1 MKKRLNHYVLNRVK
15 YFLNSVYNKILYIK
29 YIKHMNI
36 FFTYTFLIAAVASGT
51 ASNILAKEAEGF
63 SKIVPSLM
71 SALTIVL
78 CMYCLSQV
86 MKTISAGYTYA
97 TFAGLC
103 IIATTVL
110 GILRFNQ
117 WPNFY
122 AFIGLILI
130 IIGVILVNLL
140 GQN

>member
-1 MKKRLNHYVLNRVK
+1 M
-15 YFLNSVYNKILYIK
+15 II
-29 YIKHMNI
+29 
-36 FFTYTFLIAAVASGT
+36 TYSFMIAAIALGT
-51 ASNILAKEAEGF
+51 ASNIFAKEAEGF
-63 SKIVPSLM
+63 TKLFPSLL

-103 IIATTVL
+103 IIATTII

-122 AFIGLILI
+122 AFIGLIFI
-130 IIGVILVNLL
+130 IVGVVLVNLL
-140 GQN
+140 GKN

>member
-1 MKKRLNHYVLNRVK
+1 MTNQLLINHFINLLIY
-15 YFLNSVYNKILYIK
+15 YDW
-29 YIKHMNI
+29 
-36 FFTYTFLIAAVASGT
+36 FTYSFLIAAVAFGT
-51 ASNILAKEAEGF
+51 ASNIFAKEAEGF
-63 SKIVPSLM
+63 TKIMPSLM

-103 IIATTVL
+103 IIATTLL
-110 GILRFNQ
+110 GIFRFNQ

-140 GQN
+140 GKN

>member
-1 MKKRLNHYVLNRVK
+1 MSIFITYS
-15 YFLNSVYNKILYIK
+15 FLL
-29 YIKHMNI
+29 
-36 FFTYTFLIAAVASGT
+36 AAVAFGT
-51 ASNILAKEAEGF
+51 ASNIFAKEAEGF
-63 SKIVPSLM
+63 TKLFPSLL

-103 IIATTVL
+103 IIATTIL

-122 AFIGLILI
+122 AFIGLIFI
-130 IIGVILVNLL
+130 IIGVVLVNLL
-140 GQN
+140 GKN

>member
-1 MKKRLNHYVLNRVK
+1 M
-15 YFLNSVYNKILYIK
+15 S
-29 YIKHMNI
+29 I
-36 FFTYTFLIAAVASGT
+36 FFTYTFLIAAVVFGT
-51 ASNILAKEAEGF
+51 ASNIFAKEAEGF
-63 SKIVPSLM
+63 TKIFPSLI

-103 IIATTVL
+103 IIATTIL

-117 WPNFY
+117 WPNIY
-122 AFIGLILI
+122 AFIGLIFI
-130 IIGVILVNLL
+130 IFGVILVNLL
-140 GQN
+140 GKTNL

>member
-1 MKKRLNHYVLNRVK
+1 MSIILTYS
-15 YFLNSVYNKILYIK
+15 FLL
-29 YIKHMNI
+29 
-36 FFTYTFLIAAVASGT
+36 AAVAFGT
-51 ASNILAKEAEGF
+51 ASNIFAKEAEGF
-63 SKIVPSLM
+63 TKLFPSLL

-103 IIATTVL
+103 IIATTIL

-122 AFIGLILI
+122 AFIGLIFI
-130 IIGVILVNLL
+130 IIGVVLVNLL
-140 GQN
+140 GKN

>member
-1 MKKRLNHYVLNRVK
+1 MV
-15 YFLNSVYNKILYIK
+15 I
-29 YIKHMNI
+29 
-36 FFTYTFLIAAVASGT
+36 TYTFMAAAVALGT
-51 ASNILAKEAEGF
+51 ASNIFAKEAEGF
-63 SKIVPSLM
+63 TKLFPSLL

-103 IIATTVL
+103 IIATTIL
-110 GILRFNQ
+110 GIMRFNQ

-122 AFIGLILI
+122 AFICLIFI

-140 GQN
+140 GKN

>member
-1 MKKRLNHYVLNRVK
+1 MLTYS
-15 YFLNSVYNKILYIK
+15 FLL
-29 YIKHMNI
+29 
-36 FFTYTFLIAAVASGT
+36 AAVVFGT
-51 ASNILAKEAEGF
+51 ASNIFAKEAEGF
-63 SKIVPSLM
+63 TKLFPSLL

-103 IIATTVL
+103 IIATTII

-122 AFIGLILI
+122 AFIGLVFI
-130 IIGVILVNLL
+130 IIGVVLVNLL
-140 GQN
+140 GKN

>member
-1 MKKRLNHYVLNRVK
+1 MTLIITYS
-15 YFLNSVYNKILYIK
+15 FLL
-29 YIKHMNI
+29 
-36 FFTYTFLIAAVASGT
+36 AAVVFGT
-51 ASNILAKEAEGF
+51 ASNIFAKEANGF
-63 SKIVPSLM
+63 TKLIPSIG
-71 SALTIVL
+71 SAITIIL

-103 IIATTVL
+103 IIATTIL
-110 GILRFNQ
+110 GITRFNQ

-140 GQN
+140 GKN

>member
-1 MKKRLNHYVLNRVK
+1 MITT
-15 YFLNSVYNKILYIK
+15 FSFMILAVALGTVS
-29 YIKHMNI
+29 NI
-36 FFTYTFLIAAVASGT
+36 F
-51 ASNILAKEAEGF
+51 AKEAEGF
-63 SKIVPSLM
+63 TKLFPSFL

-103 IIATTVL
+103 IIATTII

-117 WPNFY
+117 LPNFY
-122 AFIGLILI
+122 AFIGLIFI
-130 IIGVILVNLL
+130 IIGVVLVNLL
-140 GQN
+140 GKN

>member
-1 MKKRLNHYVLNRVK
+1 MSTIVSYLFLVLAVVLGTTSN
-15 YFLNSVYNKILYIK
+15 
-29 YIKHMNI
+29 
-36 FFTYTFLIAAVASGT
+36 TF
-51 ASNILAKEAEGF
+51 AKSAEGF
-63 SKIVPSLM
+63 TLWVPSIIT
-71 SALTIVL
+71 AITIVL

-140 GQN
+140 GKN

>member
-1 MKKRLNHYVLNRVK
+1 M
-15 YFLNSVYNKILYIK
+15 S
-29 YIKHMNI
+29 I
-36 FFTYTFLIAAVASGT
+36 FFTYTFLLAAVAFGT

-63 SKIVPSLM
+63 SKIIPSLM

-103 IIATTVL
+103 IIATIVL

-130 IIGVILVNLL
+130 IIGEILVNLL
-140 GQN
+140 GNN

>member
-1 MKKRLNHYVLNRVK
+1 MTATIEDLKFIMV
-15 YFLNSVYNKILYIK
+15 I
-29 YIKHMNI
+29 
-36 FFTYTFLIAAVASGT
+36 TYAFMIVAVALGT
-51 ASNILAKEAEGF
+51 ASNIFAKEAEGF
-63 SKIVPSLM
+63 TKLFPSLL

-103 IIATTVL
+103 IIATTIL
-110 GILRFNQ
+110 GIMRFNQ

-122 AFIGLILI
+122 AFIGLIFI
-130 IIGVILVNLL
+130 IIGVVLVNLL
-140 GQN
+140 GKN

>member
-1 MKKRLNHYVLNRVK
+1 MSTMVSYLFLALAVVL
-15 YFLNSVYNKILYIK
+15 
-29 YIKHMNI
+29 
-36 FFTYTFLIAAVASGT
+36 GT
-51 ASNILAKEAEGF
+51 AANTFAKSAEGF
-63 SKIVPSLM
+63 TLWLPSILT
-71 SALTIVL
+71 AITIVA
-78 CMYCLSQV
+78 CMYSLSQV

-140 GQN
+140 GKN

>member
-1 MKKRLNHYVLNRVK
+1 M
-15 YFLNSVYNKILYIK
+15 S
-29 YIKHMNI
+29 I
-36 FFTYTFLIAAVASGT
+36 FFTYTFLIAAVVLGT
-51 ASNILAKEAEGF
+51 ASNIFAKEAQGF
-63 SKIVPSLM
+63 TKIIPSLM
-71 SALTIVL
+71 SSLAIIL

-86 MKTISAGYTYA
+86 MRTISAGYTYA

-140 GQN
+140 GKTNL

>member
-1 MKKRLNHYVLNRVK
+1 M
-15 YFLNSVYNKILYIK
+15 II
-29 YIKHMNI
+29 
-36 FFTYTFLIAAVASGT
+36 TYAFMFAAVALGT
-51 ASNILAKEAEGF
+51 ASNIFAKEAEGF
-63 SKIVPSLM
+63 TKILPSLL
-71 SALTIVL
+71 SALTIVM

-103 IIATTVL
+103 IIATTVI

-130 IIGVILVNLL
+130 IIGVVLVNLL
-140 GQN
+140 GKN

>member
-1 MKKRLNHYVLNRVK
+1 MITSYV
-15 YFLNSVYNKILYIK
+15 
-29 YIKHMNI
+29 
-36 FFTYTFLIAAVASGT
+36 FLIAAVILGT
-51 ASNILAKEAEGF
+51 ASNIFAKEAEGF
-63 SKIVPSLM
+63 TKVFPSIL

-103 IIATTVL
+103 IIATTIIGV
-110 GILRFNQ
+110 LRFNQ

-122 AFIGLILI
+122 AFIGLIFI
-130 IIGVILVNLL
+130 IIGVVLVNLL
-140 GQN
+140 GKN

>member
-1 MKKRLNHYVLNRVK
+1 MEI
-15 YFLNSVYNKILYIK
+15 FLTYI
-29 YIKHMNI
+29 YLL
-36 FFTYTFLIAAVASGT
+36 TAVVFGT
-51 ASNILAKEAEGF
+51 ASNILAKEANGF
-63 SKIVPSLM
+63 TKIFPSIL
-71 SALTIVL
+71 SAITIVL

-86 MKTISAGYTYA
+86 MKTNSAGYTYA

-103 IIATTVL
+103 IIATTIL

-122 AFIGLILI
+122 AFIGLIFI

-140 GQN
+140 GKS

>member
-1 MKKRLNHYVLNRVK
+1 MSIFITYS
-15 YFLNSVYNKILYIK
+15 FLL
-29 YIKHMNI
+29 
-36 FFTYTFLIAAVASGT
+36 AAVAFGT
-51 ASNILAKEAEGF
+51 ASNIFAEEAEGF
-63 SKIVPSLM
+63 TKLFPSLL

-103 IIATTVL
+103 IIATTVI

-122 AFIGLILI
+122 AFIGLIFL
-130 IIGVILVNLL
+130 IIGVIMVNLL
-140 GQN
+140 GKN

>member
-1 MKKRLNHYVLNRVK
+1 MITSYV
-15 YFLNSVYNKILYIK
+15 
-29 YIKHMNI
+29 
-36 FFTYTFLIAAVASGT
+36 FLIAAVILGT
-51 ASNILAKEAEGF
+51 ASNIFAKEAEGF
-63 SKIVPSLM
+63 TKVFPSLL

-103 IIATTVL
+103 IIATTIIGV
-110 GILRFNQ
+110 LRFNQ

-122 AFIGLILI
+122 AFIGLIFI
-130 IIGVILVNLL
+130 IIGVVLVNLM
-140 GQN
+140 GKN

>member
-1 MKKRLNHYVLNRVK
+1 MYYFMKT
-15 YFLNSVYNKILYIK
+15 SYI
-29 YIKHMNI
+29 
-36 FFTYTFLIAAVASGT
+36 FLIAAVILVT
-51 ASNILAKEAEGF
+51 ASNIFAKEAEGF
-63 SKIVPSLM
+63 TKVFPSLL

-103 IIATTVL
+103 IIATTIIGV
-110 GILRFNQ
+110 LRFNQ

-122 AFIGLILI
+122 AFIGLIFI
-130 IIGVILVNLL
+130 VIGVVMVNLL
-140 GQN
+140 GKN

>member
-1 MKKRLNHYVLNRVK
+1 M
-15 YFLNSVYNKILYIK
+15 II
-29 YIKHMNI
+29 
-36 FFTYTFLIAAVASGT
+36 TYAFMFAAVALGT
-51 ASNILAKEAEGF
+51 ASNIFAKEAEGF
-63 SKIVPSLM
+63 TKLFPSLL

-103 IIATTVL
+103 IIATTIL
-110 GILRFNQ
+110 GIIRFNQ

-122 AFIGLILI
+122 AFIGLIFI

-140 GQN
+140 GKN

>member
-1 MKKRLNHYVLNRVK
+1 MY
-15 YFLNSVYNKILYIK
+15 YFMITSYI
-29 YIKHMNI
+29 
-36 FFTYTFLIAAVASGT
+36 FLIAAVALGT
-51 ASNILAKEAEGF
+51 ASNIFAKEAEGF
-63 SKIVPSLM
+63 TKVFPSLL

-103 IIATTVL
+103 IIATTIIGV
-110 GILRFNQ
+110 LRFNQ

-122 AFIGLILI
+122 AFIGLIFI
-130 IIGVILVNLL
+130 VIGVVMVNLL
-140 GQN
+140 GKN

>member
-1 MKKRLNHYVLNRVK
+1 MY
-15 YFLNSVYNKILYIK
+15 YFMITSYI
-29 YIKHMNI
+29 
-36 FFTYTFLIAAVASGT
+36 FLIAAVILGT
-51 ASNILAKEAEGF
+51 ASNIFAKEAEGF
-63 SKIVPSLM
+63 TKVFPSLL

-103 IIATTVL
+103 IIATTIIGV
-110 GILRFNQ
+110 LRFNQ

-122 AFIGLILI
+122 AFIGLIFI
-130 IIGVILVNLL
+130 IIGVVLVNLM
-140 GQN
+140 GKN

>member
-1 MKKRLNHYVLNRVK
+1 MSI
-15 YFLNSVYNKILYIK
+15 FL
-29 YIKHMNI
+29 
-36 FFTYTFLIAAVASGT
+36 TYSFLLAAAAFGT
-51 ASNILAKEAEGF
+51 ASNIFAKEAEGF
-63 SKIVPSLM
+63 TKLFPSLL

-103 IIATTVL
+103 ITATTIIGV
-110 GILRFNQ
+110 LRFNQ

-122 AFIGLILI
+122 AFIGLIFI
-130 IIGVILVNLL
+130 IIGVVMVNLL
-140 GQN
+140 GRN

>member
-1 MKKRLNHYVLNRVK
+1 MV
-15 YFLNSVYNKILYIK
+15 I
-29 YIKHMNI
+29 
-36 FFTYTFLIAAVASGT
+36 TYSFMIAAVALGT
-51 ASNILAKEAEGF
+51 ASNIFAKEAEGF
-63 SKIVPSLM
+63 TKLFPSIL

-103 IIATTVL
+103 IIATTIL
-110 GILRFNQ
+110 GIMRFNQ

-122 AFIGLILI
+122 AFIGLIFI
-130 IIGVILVNLL
+130 IIGVVFVNLL
-140 GQN
+140 GKN

>member
-1 MKKRLNHYVLNRVK
+1 MITSYV
-15 YFLNSVYNKILYIK
+15 
-29 YIKHMNI
+29 
-36 FFTYTFLIAAVASGT
+36 FLIAAVILGT
-51 ASNILAKEAEGF
+51 ASNIFAKEAEGF
-63 SKIVPSLM
+63 TKVFPSLL

-103 IIATTVL
+103 IIATTIIGV
-110 GILRFNQ
+110 LRFNQ

-122 AFIGLILI
+122 AFIGLIFI
-130 IIGVILVNLL
+130 VIGVVMVNLL
-140 GQN
+140 GKN